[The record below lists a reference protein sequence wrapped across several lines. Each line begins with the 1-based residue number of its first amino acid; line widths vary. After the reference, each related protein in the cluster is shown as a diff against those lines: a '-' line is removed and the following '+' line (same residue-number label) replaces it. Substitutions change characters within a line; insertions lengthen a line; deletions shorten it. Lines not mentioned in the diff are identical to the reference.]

1 MPVGALLVGSGDLQD
16 AQFVERF
23 SKDLQANR

>member
-1 MPVGALLVGSGDLQD
+1 MPVGALFVGVGDLQD

-23 SKDLQANR
+23 PKNLQADR

>member
-1 MPVGALLVGSGDLQD
+1 MPGSALLVCVGDLQD